1 MKSLKIVLL
10 FDLSLPIPQEDYH
23 LYWNTPDWKTEKDV
37 KNALTKLGHTVVSY
51 GLHNDIEP
59 FLKLVK
65 AEKPDLVFNMSEAF
79 SGNRNF
85 EPNMTALLQLIG
97 VPFTGAGPKSLHLCK
112 DKALT
117 KIVLEYHDVLTPK
130 FLVSKKAK
138 PVQTLRDFPY
148 PAFVK
153 PLQLESSEGISQV
166 SYVTNE
172 KEALARVNYI
182 HNRLGVDVIIEEFI
196 DGRELYVG
204 VLGNEK
210 LQVFPPRE
218 LFFKHVPEDEPKFA
232 TFKIKWDAN
241 YRKKWGIDSGWA
253 KELPELTEKKL
264 AEDCKKIYR
273 LLNIQG
279 FARIDLRVKHTGE
292 IYFIEANPNPSIAKN
307 EDYALSASKVG
318 IDYEELIGKIVNLSL
333 SSAASEAA
341 A

>member
-1 MKSLKIVLL
+1 M
-10 FDLSLPIPQEDYH
+10 
-23 LYWNTPDWKTEKDV
+23 LY
-37 KNALTKLGHTVVSY
+37 LTDCTTT
-51 GLHNDIEP
+51 
-59 FLKLVK
+59 LVK
-65 AEKPDLVFNMSEAF
+65 EEKPDLVFNMSEAF

-97 VPFTGAGPKSLHLCK
+97 VPFTGAGPMSLHLCK

-117 KIVLEYHDVLTPK
+117 KIILDYHDVLTPK
-130 FLVSKKAK
+130 FMVSKKVK
-138 PVQTLRDFPY
+138 PIQSLKDFPY

-172 KEALARVNYI
+172 KEAIARINFI
-182 HNRLGVDVIIEEFI
+182 HNRLGVDAIIEEFI
-196 DGRELYVG
+196 DGREMYVG
-204 VLGNEK
+204 VLGNDK
-210 LQVFPPRE
+210 LLAFPPRE

-232 TFKIKWDAN
+232 TYRIKWDAN

-264 AEDCKKIYR
+264 MENCKKIYR

-279 FARIDLRVKHTGE
+279 FARI
-292 IYFIEANPNPSIAKN
+292 IEANPNPSIAKQ
-307 EDYALSASKVG
+307 EDYALSASKAG
-318 IDYEELIGKIVNLSL
+318 IEYEELIGRIVSLSL
-333 SSAASEAA
+333 SSAASSAA